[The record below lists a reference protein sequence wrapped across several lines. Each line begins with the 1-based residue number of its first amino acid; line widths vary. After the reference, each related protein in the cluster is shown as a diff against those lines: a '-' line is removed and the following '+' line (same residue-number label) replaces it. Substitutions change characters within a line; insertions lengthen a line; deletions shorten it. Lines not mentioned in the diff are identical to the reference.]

1 MAKISVDTGQA
12 GYAEDQ
18 AARFFDNVAREARR
32 IPGVEAVTMAGVM
45 PLFGSEVTSLV
56 AEGARLPSGER
67 VTRPFANTVGDDYF
81 TTLGIPIVAGR
92 GFDASDRREA
102 RRVVIVNEVFA
113 RRLWPGGGAV
123 GQRFRLGSD
132 TGPVVEVVGVAKT
145 ARYLFFFEPPQSMV
159 YFPYR
164 QMPRTAMVLLAATG
178 GDSAAALEPL
188 QRVLQAADPDVPTFD
203 VQTIEQFYDSRA
215 TGIGVVTLSLIGA
228 MCVMG
233 LILTTIGLYGL
244 VSYAV
249 SRRTREI
256 GIRIAIGASSRRVL
270 GMVLRQ
276 GMRPVWPGMLAGC
289 IASLAAT
296 RWLPSAMPIDTTY
309 DPRWL
314 MLIVP
319 LIFVTMIAAAYVPA
333 RRASRVDPTVALRYD

>member
-1 MAKISVDTGQA
+1 
-12 GYAEDQ
+12 
-18 AARFFDNVAREARR
+18 
-32 IPGVEAVTMAGVM
+32 
-45 PLFGSEVTSLV
+45 
-56 AEGARLPSGER
+56 
-67 VTRPFANTVGDDYF
+67 
-81 TTLGIPIVAGR
+81 
-92 GFDASDRREA
+92 
-102 RRVVIVNEVFA
+102 
-113 RRLWPGGGAV
+113 
-123 GQRFRLGSD
+123 
-132 TGPVVEVVGVAKT
+132 
-145 ARYLFFFEPPQSMV
+145 
-159 YFPYR
+159 
-164 QMPRTAMVLLAATG
+164 
-178 GDSAAALEPL
+178 
-188 QRVLQAADPDVPTFD
+188 VPTFD